1 MCECHQL
8 TSYALLM
15 EEDPLTTVVQ
25 LPDFHVEIIAA
36 SVAVGVILILI
47 VLAMK
52 VWFLDFGRNWLIFCG
67 LY

>member
-15 EEDPLTTVVQ
+15 EEDPVTTVVQ

-36 SVAVGVILILI
+36 SVAVGVLLILI

-52 VWFLDFGRNWLIFCG
+52 VCWLFSK
-67 LY
+67 LKATL

>member
-1 MCECHQL
+1 
-8 TSYALLM
+8 M

-36 SVAVGVILILI
+36 SVAVGVLLILI

-52 VWFLDFGRNWLIFCG
+52 VKRLTFNFFA
-67 LY
+67 